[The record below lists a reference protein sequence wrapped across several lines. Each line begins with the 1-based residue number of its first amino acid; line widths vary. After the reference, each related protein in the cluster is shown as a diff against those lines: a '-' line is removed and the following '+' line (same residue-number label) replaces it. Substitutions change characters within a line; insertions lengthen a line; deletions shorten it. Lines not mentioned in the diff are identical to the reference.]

1 MKLTEAK
8 LKQMIMEVAF
18 PKKPELPKD
27 FPMQHLDK
35 LKELTYESDRHNNPE
50 KSDEYRK
57 QAAELFAALGYK
69 SPPSL
74 RNPTGN
80 YFLDMKAYEKQMA
93 RWVTRN
99 I

>member
-1 MKLTEAK
+1 
-8 LKQMIMEVAF
+8 MIMEVAF

-35 LKELTYESDRHNNPE
+35 LKELTYEGDRHNNLE
-50 KSDEYRK
+50 KSAEYRT

-74 RNPTGN
+74 QNATGN
-80 YFLDMKAYEKQMA
+80 YFLDTKIYEKQMA

>member
-8 LKQMIMEVAF
+8 LKQMIMEIAF

-35 LKELTYESDRHNNPE
+35 LRVMTYEGDRHNDAE
-50 KSDEYRK
+50 KSDEYRE

-74 RNPTGN
+74 QNPTGN
-80 YFLDMKAYEKQMA
+80 YFLDTKVYEKQIA
-93 RWVTRN
+93 RWVTSN